1 MTSYCWRQRADRNP
15 KPCEMSKCCYD
26 ASCKAV
32 FEYWKFANSEEWKR
46 MVMVAKELK
55 KERERGDSQG

>member
-26 ASCKAV
+26 ASCEAV
-32 FEYWKFANSEEWKR
+32 FDYWKFAHSQEWKK
-46 MVMVAKELK
+46 MVAEELK